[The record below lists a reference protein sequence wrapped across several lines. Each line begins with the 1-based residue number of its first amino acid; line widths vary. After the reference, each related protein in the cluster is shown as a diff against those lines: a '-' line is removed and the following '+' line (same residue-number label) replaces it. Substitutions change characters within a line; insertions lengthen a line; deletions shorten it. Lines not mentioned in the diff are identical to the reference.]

1 MGGDVRSKARDPAVR
16 ADAGGEAAQCADDY
30 DEYGAT
36 IDPAFVKDPLTGATS
51 RLRRLRRL
59 RLTQDEYNEERP
71 LRTLPHR
78 D

>member
-1 MGGDVRSKARDPAVR
+1 VR
-16 ADAGGEAAQCADDY
+16 ANAGGEAAERADDY

-36 IDPAFVKDPLTGATS
+36 IDPAFVEDPLTGATS

-59 RLTQDEYNEERP
+59 RLPEDERNDERP
-71 LRTLPHR
+71 LRTLPNR